1 MKSWRDNIF
10 FILIEPKESGN
21 IGASARAM
29 KDMGFK
35 NLELVKPRALFDWR
49 GKIYS
54 MWCDWCARSGSS
66 ISGSAKSNR
75 GKKFG
80 YWDHKA
86 AWKTKRIDHS
96 SEGESE
102 KNSKESVSALLS
114 YGHPEMSR
122 VKSAPWFLFLVA
134 VPHNSRCPPF
144 CPLEYFHWLRS
155 TPANLCAGCVR
166 ITVNKT

>member
-10 FILIEPKESGN
+10 FILIEPKEPGN

-35 NLELVKPRALFDWR
+35 NLELVKPVRYLTEE
-49 GKIYS
+49 
-54 MWCDWCARSGSS
+54 ARSMACDAIDVLDQAAVYPGY
-66 ISGSAKSNR
+66 AKSNR

-122 VKSAPWFLFLVA
+122 VKSAP
-134 VPHNSRCPPF
+134 
-144 CPLEYFHWLRS
+144 
-155 TPANLCAGCVR
+155 
-166 ITVNKT
+166 